1 MPMMK
6 AAVLAHQND
15 EFKITDLPR
24 PVAGDGTVLVRIQ
37 ASSVNPLDTKIRSGN
52 AAHARHPLPGILG
65 IDMVGTVVEPGTNV
79 AGFKP
84 GDIVYGMT
92 GGVGGLQGALA
103 QYAAVD
109 ARLLALV
116 PDTFS
121 IREAAALPLAFITAW
136 EGLVDRV
143 KLQGPKK
150 VLVIGG
156 GGAVGQM
163 AIQIARAR
171 GAIVYAVDSAKKGP
185 VIESLGATFINYEH
199 HTVAD
204 YVATHTDNT
213 GFDVVYDTIGGP
225 GLDAAFQAVS
235 EFGHVASCL
244 GWGTHALAPLSFK
257 GASYSGVFTLTPLL
271 ANQRRQR
278 HGDIMAEA
286 TRMANAGQLK
296 LQIDPREFTLETV
309 NDAYFALESG
319 NVNGKLIIT
328 IA

>member
-6 AAVLAHQND
+6 AAVLAHPND

-24 PVAGDGTVLVRIQ
+24 PVTGDGTVLVRIQ
-37 ASSVNPLDTKIRSGN
+37 ASGVNPLDTKIRNGN

-65 IDMVGTVVEPGTNV
+65 IDMVGTVVETGTNV
-79 AGFKP
+79 TAFKS

-92 GGVGGLQGALA
+92 GGVGGVQGSLA

-121 IREAAALPLAFITAW
+121 IREAATLPLAFITAW
-136 EGLVDRV
+136 EGLVDRI
-143 KLQGPKK
+143 KLLGSKK

-213 GFDVVYDTIGGP
+213 GFDIVYDTIGGP

-235 EFGHVASCL
+235 EFGHVTSCL

-257 GASYSGVFTLTPLL
+257 GACYSGVFTLTPLL
-271 ANQRRQR
+271 ENRRRQL

-309 NDAYFALESG
+309 DDAYFALESG
-319 NVNGKLIIT
+319 DVNGKLVIT
-328 IA
+328 IT